1 MLFVKLILK
10 QWHSHTPFHPC
21 LEQEFCL
28 LVHLLYCLQAGHS
41 LPGSISHSQGRA
53 LLGLPPVGAEEVPR
67 LQLGRLRALLADPRE
82 TDDSASDAWTSRQTS
97 PTASSIVSA
106 SERLGTDRTLHR
118 PSPALQRASA
128 ALAAQLPRQGT
139 SRGRGRV
146 WVGRSPALAG
156 VKLPC
161 QLHPYTV
168 CFKSRTSQPYPQSRA
183 GRTRFWRLRCTR
195 RGLCT
200 GNRWTGRSSR

>member
-128 ALAAQLPRQGT
+128 ALAAQLPRQGV
-139 SRGRGRV
+139 SRGCV
-146 WVGRSPALAG
+146 LVRSSLALAA
-156 VKLPC
+156 VQLPC
-161 QLHPYTV
+161 QLYAATV
-168 CFKSRTSQPYPQSRA
+168 YFVKSRTSRPCLQSRA